1 VDREA
6 GCRRDNPIGTICG
19 KMTNH
24 ELADTMMS
32 RHLMK
37 SPYSTTY
44 AEARAQFIEAARAA
58 NAILGKHELSQLG
71 PAGEE
76 LATDTAWVGP
86 TTANRVLVTTSA
98 THGVEG
104 LFGSAT
110 QVEWLRRT
118 IGEKLPPDVAALHIH
133 AINPYGFAWLRRTN
147 EDNVDINRNWIDF
160 EAPLPSN
167 RLYEELSNDLCPT
180 DWSESTQGQ
189 TLQRLMAWIEAHK
202 FAKFKKGVT
211 EGQHT
216 HPHGL
221 FFSGLAPS
229 WSRNTLTRILR
240 TLLSNA
246 NRVCVIDFHTGLG
259 PYGYV
264 EPIIGQPRSDPA
276 FDRTRTWIGASAR
289 SLFGDGSVSAE
300 IKGDCMSILPS
311 LLPRAVVDCVALECG
326 VRPEFEVLHALRAD
340 AWLHAHGDP
349 RSAQGKHISDTLK
362 GVFHSDDLLWQ
373 GMALGQGLAACR
385 AAVSFLSEG

>member
-1 VDREA
+1 
-6 GCRRDNPIGTICG
+6 
-19 KMTNH
+19 
-24 ELADTMMS
+24 
-32 RHLMK
+32 MK

-58 NAILGKHELSQLG
+58 NSILGTHKLSQLG
-71 PAGEE
+71 PADEE

-86 TTANRVLVTTSA
+86 TTAKRVLVTTSA
-98 THGVEG
+98 THGAEG
-104 LFGSAT
+104 FFGSAT

-118 IGEKLPPDVAALHIH
+118 IGEKLPLDVAALHIH
-133 AINPYGFAWLRRTN
+133 AINPYGFAWMRRTN
-147 EDNVDINRNWIDF
+147 EDNVDVNRNWIDF
-160 EAPLPSN
+160 ETPLPSN
-167 RLYEELSNDLCPT
+167 RLYEELANDLCPA
-180 DWSESTQGQ
+180 DWSENTQQQ
-189 TLQRLMAWIEAHK
+189 THQRLMAWIGEHK
-202 FAKFKKGVT
+202 FPKFKKAVT

-216 HPHGL
+216 HPNGL

-229 WSRNTLTRILR
+229 WSRNTLTRIVQ
-240 TLLSNA
+240 TMLSNA

-276 FDRTRTWIGASAR
+276 FDRTRTWIGAAAR
-289 SLFGDGSVSAE
+289 SLYGDGSVSAE
-300 IKGDCMSILPS
+300 IKGDCMSVLPS

-326 VRPEFEVLHALRAD
+326 VRPELEVLNAMRAD

-349 RSAQGKHISDTLK
+349 LSAPGKHISDALK
-362 GVFHSDDLLWQ
+362 AVFHADDALWQ

-385 AAVSFLSEG
+385 AALSVLSEG